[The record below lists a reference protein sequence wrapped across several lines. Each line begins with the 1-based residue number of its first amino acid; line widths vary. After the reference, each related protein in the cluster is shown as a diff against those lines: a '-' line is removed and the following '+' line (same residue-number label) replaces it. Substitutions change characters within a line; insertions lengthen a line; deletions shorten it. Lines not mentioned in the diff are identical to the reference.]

1 MAIPP
6 PPESPPPASVP
17 PSGLSRGLRT
27 TIVAVVVIVIVL
39 IGIIGYAVSGLAY
52 AATRISNADRTLNTV
67 VSHQN
72 ELNATFK
79 DIDTRFSALGTSSA
93 FNPQQARTLVD
104 QFVSS
109 AQAAGK
115 TVDEDDASL
124 MTASAQLSAQQWLT
138 MVSRSNVD
146 KESKRIAHA
155 RKALVSAKTV
165 AADYVLDGQFMQAFL
180 DTVID
185 LDNLGKASATGDLA
199 AAKTT
204 LTGMKTHVDKALQLS
219 TAPGLPPELHDLMVD
234 FQTLVSDFGKLIDAA
249 GANDS
254 AAVSAYFKAVN
265 DDASKLS
272 SYSFD
277 NMSGKINAFYKPLID
292 AYNLEMA
299 AATL

>member
-1 MAIPP
+1 MGIPP
-6 PPESPPPASVP
+6 PPDSAPPTSAAR
-17 PSGLSRGLRT
+17 SGLSRGLRT
-27 TIVAVVVIVIVL
+27 TIAVVVVIVMVL
-39 IGIIGYAVSGLAY
+39 IGIIGYAVTGLAY
-52 AATRISNADRTLNTV
+52 AATRISNADRALNTV

-79 DIDTRFSALGTSSA
+79 DIDTRFSTLGTSST
-93 FNPQQARTLVD
+93 FNPQQARTVVD

-115 TVDEDDASL
+115 TVEEDDASL
-124 MTASAQLSAQQWLT
+124 MTASAHLGEQPWLT
-138 MVSRSNVD
+138 TFSRSNLD
-146 KESKRIAHA
+146 KETKRISHA

-185 LDNLGKASATGDLA
+185 LDSLGKASATGDLA
-199 AAKTT
+199 VAKTT
-204 LTGMKTHVDKALQLS
+204 LTSMKTHVDKALQLS
-219 TAPGLPPELHDLMVD
+219 SAPGLPSELHAMMVD

-249 GANDS
+249 EANDS
-254 AAVSAYFKAVN
+254 AALSTYFKSVN
-265 DDASKLS
+265 DDANKLS

-277 NMSGKINAFYKPLID
+277 NMSTKINAFYKPLID

>member
-1 MAIPP
+1 MGIPP
-6 PPESPPPASVP
+6 PPESPPPTTAP
-17 PSGLSRGLRT
+17 RSGLSRRLWA
-27 TIVAVVVIVIVL
+27 TIVAAVLVVIVL
-39 IGIIGYAVSGLAY
+39 IGIIGYAVDGLAY
-52 AATRISNADRTLNTV
+52 AATRISSADRTLNTV

-79 DIDTRFSALGTSSA
+79 DIDTRFSALGTSST
-93 FNPQQARTLVD
+93 FSPQQARSLVD

-115 TVDEDDASL
+115 TVEDDDASL
-124 MTASAQLSAQQWLT
+124 ASAAAHLSEQPWLT
-138 MVSRSNVD
+138 TVSRGNLD

-155 RKALVSAKTV
+155 RKALVSARTV

-185 LDNLGKASATGDLA
+185 LDSLSKASGSGDLA

-204 LTGMKTHVDKALQLS
+204 LTAMKAHVDKALQLS
-219 TAPGLPPELHDLMVD
+219 TAPGLPAELQSMMVD

-249 GANDS
+249 EANDS
-254 AAVSAYFKAVN
+254 AAVSAYFKSVS
-265 DDASKLS
+265 DDANKLS
-272 SYSFD
+272 GYSFD
-277 NMSGKINAFYKPLID
+277 NMSAKINAFYKPLID

>member
-1 MAIPP
+1 
-6 PPESPPPASVP
+6 
-17 PSGLSRGLRT
+17 
-27 TIVAVVVIVIVL
+27 VVVVVIVL

-52 AATRISNADRTLNTV
+52 AATRMSNADRTLNTV

-79 DIDTRFSALGTSSA
+79 DIDTRFSALGTSST
-93 FNPQQARTLVD
+93 FDPQQAHTLVD

-115 TVDEDDASL
+115 TVEEDDASL
-124 MTASAQLSAQQWLT
+124 VTASAHLSEQPWLT
-138 MVSRSNVD
+138 TVSRANLD

-165 AADYVLDGQFMQAFL
+165 AADYVLGGQFMQTFL

-204 LTGMKTHVDKALQLS
+204 LTTMKTHVDKALLLS
-219 TAPGLPPELHDLMVD
+219 TAPGLPAELHSMMVD

-249 GANDS
+249 AANDS
-254 AAVSAYFKAVN
+254 AAVSAYFKSVD
-265 DDASKLS
+265 DDANKLS

-277 NMSGKINAFYKPLID
+277 NMSTKINAFYKPLID

>member
-1 MAIPP
+1 MGIPP
-6 PPESPPPASVP
+6 PPESPPPTTAP
-17 PSGLSRGLRT
+17 RSGLSRRLWA
-27 TIVAVVVIVIVL
+27 TIVAAVLVVIVL
-39 IGIIGYAVSGLAY
+39 IGIIGYAVDGLAY
-52 AATRISNADRTLNTV
+52 AATRISSADRTLNTV

-79 DIDTRFSALGTSSA
+79 DIDTRFSALGTSST
-93 FNPQQARTLVD
+93 FSPQQARSLVD

-115 TVDEDDASL
+115 TVEEDDASL
-124 MTASAQLSAQQWLT
+124 ASAAAHLSEQPWLT
-138 MVSRSNVD
+138 TVSRGNLD

-155 RKALVSAKTV
+155 RKALVSARTV

-185 LDNLGKASATGDLA
+185 LDSLSKASGSGDLA

-204 LTGMKTHVDKALQLS
+204 LTAMKAHVDKALQLS
-219 TAPGLPPELHDLMVD
+219 TAPGLPAELQSMMVD

-249 GANDS
+249 EANDS
-254 AAVSAYFKAVN
+254 AAVSAYFKSVS
-265 DDASKLS
+265 DDANKLS
-272 SYSFD
+272 GYSFD
-277 NMSGKINAFYKPLID
+277 NMSAKINAFYKPLID

>member
-1 MAIPP
+1 MGIPP
-6 PPESPPPASVP
+6 PPESPPPTTAP
-17 PSGLSRGLRT
+17 RSGLSRRLWA
-27 TIVAVVVIVIVL
+27 TIVAVLLVVILL

-52 AATRISNADRTLNTV
+52 AATRISSADKTLNTV

-79 DIDTRFSALGTSSA
+79 DIDTRFSALGTSST
-93 FNPQQARTLVD
+93 FSPQQARSLVD

-115 TVDEDDASL
+115 TVEDDDASL
-124 MTASAQLSAQQWLT
+124 ATAAAHLSEQPWLT
-138 MVSRSNVD
+138 TVSRGNLD

-185 LDNLGKASATGDLA
+185 LDSLSKASGRGDLA
-199 AAKTT
+199 TAKTT
-204 LTGMKTHVDKALQLS
+204 LTAMKAHVDKALQMS
-219 TAPGLPPELHDLMVD
+219 TAPGLPAELQSMMVD

-249 GANDS
+249 EANDS
-254 AAVSAYFKAVN
+254 AAVSAYFKSVS
-265 DDASKLS
+265 DDANKLS
-272 SYSFD
+272 GYSFD
-277 NMSGKINAFYKPLID
+277 NMSAKINAFYKPLID